1 MRAGDTHFVT
11 RRTLNQQN
19 RFRPTRRLINIV
31 GYFLAVFANE
41 RGIKLTAVCF
51 LGDHEH
57 MLGTDGRAC
66 MPELFRDLHSF
77 VARQINATFGETG
90 PVWDKR
96 QTNVVDPI
104 QAEDIIDTIAY
115 IMANPVKHGLV
126 KYAKNHPGLR
136 CRWPCKP
143 RRFKRPTGF
152 LNPKAMRDGKPR
164 WPEYAVLEMFPPDV
178 DMPEN
183 ELALAISQ
191 ACRVKEAEFRAVI
204 EQDSERDFMGARK
217 VRALPRSHCFK
228 GDDKPG
234 PVPRIKCA
242 DPEVRREA
250 RRERCEWLRDYNKKF
265 AEWRGGDRNTVFPY
279 GTYKMRLVHSATIA
293 PAPT

>member
-19 RFRPTRRLINIV
+19 RFRPTKRLNEII
-31 GYFLAVFANE
+31 GYFLAVFTKE
-41 RGIKLTAVCF
+41 RGIKLSAVCV

-57 MLGTDGRAC
+57 MIGTDGRAC

-77 VARQINATFGETG
+77 VARQINATFGEKG

-104 QAEDIIDTIAY
+104 TPDDIIDAIAY
-115 IMANPVKHGLV
+115 IMGNPVKHGLV

-136 CRWPCKP
+136 RRWPCRPKA
-143 RRFKRPTGF
+143 FKRPNGF
-152 LNPKAMRDGKPR
+152 LNPKAMRDGELR
-164 WPEYAVLEMFPPDV
+164 WPDVAVLEMFPPDV

-183 ELALAISQ
+183 ELALTLTQ
-191 ACRVKEAEFRAVI
+191 ACRVKEDGFREVI
-204 EQDSERDFMGARK
+204 ENDSEREFMGARK
-217 VRALPRSHCFK
+217 VRGLPRSYCFK
-228 GDDKPG
+228 DNDTPG

-242 DPEVRREA
+242 DPELRREA
-250 RRERCEWLRDYNKKF
+250 QRELRDWSAEYLKKLR
-265 AEWRGGDRNTVFPY
+265 EWRGGDRETVFPY
-279 GTYKMRLVHSATIA
+279 GTYKMRLLHNARIA